1 MTRFFASLLLVVAF
15 AAGASA
21 QDARFEGRVVQAD
34 TGGPLVGAT
43 VSLEGTVYG
52 ASTDVDGRYGFSAPA
67 VAATLVASF
76 VGYETERRDVRP
88 VAGATV
94 REDFALAEGAAAI
107 GDVVVTGASRRAE
120 RLTESPAT
128 VSVISGADLE
138 ALPGAS
144 YEQALAT
151 VKGVDFVR
159 AGVSGFGINAR
170 GFNSAF
176 NTKMLLLTD
185 GRRQMLPGAG
195 LPFANMNPV
204 IKEDVDRVEVILGP
218 SSALYGANA
227 HNGIVNVI
235 TKDPRNTP
243 GLTVVAEGG
252 GGGESS
258 ALYSARGR
266 YAQGFAD
273 NRLAVKLTGEYTGG
287 NDFDFRDTVYVNVPA
302 PTPEAA
308 DFDVEHL
315 RGQAELYASPV
326 ADTDLVL
333 SYAGSQNSYLG
344 VTNLGRNQIDDWTLH
359 QLQAR
364 VVHPRVFAQVYRTW
378 SNSGNTFALQNY
390 AIYNATLGQD
400 DATARQSARFV
411 DKSRRTNA
419 EVQGNVELSGLR
431 LIVGA
436 DAEWETAVSEGTYLS
451 DTTGVDGLDFR
462 QVGLSAQAEVDL
474 TRQLR
479 VVAAGRLDSQSNYGE
494 RFSPKVGLVFT
505 PQPQNSF
512 RITYGEAYVAPTVLQ
527 QEIFIPSGVIEG
539 TTIPIVIRGNAGG
552 FTTVNFDGTPGAD
565 VAPIEPEEVRTL
577 EVGYRGLPAPTF
589 FVDVNAY
596 VSRSENFITPL
607 TLLPGLVTA
616 IGDRQLGQPEAVLTY
631 QNFGEVTNYG
641 ADLGVTYFLNDR
653 VSVGG
658 TYSTF
663 SADID
668 GESFDLNG
676 DGEVSPNE
684 ISLNTPGH
692 KGSVTLTARDFVREG
707 LTGSITVRGVSE
719 YSFVSGRH
727 FASDQQE
734 GERVILP
741 TAGGPVA
748 FNYNYGP
755 LGGFVTTSISAGY
768 RISPMLSLGASV
780 TNLFGVEQREFVGAA
795 PTPRFFTATLRT
807 DLPAFGR

>member
-1 MTRFFASLLLVVAF
+1 MTRLFASLLLTVAF
-15 AAGASA
+15 AFGASA
-21 QDARFEGRVVQAD
+21 QDARFEGRVTQAD
-34 TGGPLVGAT
+34 TGEPLVGAT
-43 VSLEGTVYG
+43 VSLQGTVYG
-52 ASTDVDGRYGFSAPA
+52 GATDADGRYGFSAPA
-67 VAATLVASF
+67 AATTVVASF

-88 VAGATV
+88 AAGATV
-94 REDFALAEGAAAI
+94 REDFALAQGAAGI

-204 IKEDVDRVEVILGP
+204 IKEDVDRVEVVLGP

-227 HNGIVNVI
+227 HNGIVNVV

-243 GLTVVAEGG
+243 GLTVVTEGG
-252 GGGESS
+252 AGGESS
-258 ALYSARGR
+258 SLYSARGR

-273 NRLAVKLTGEYTGG
+273 NRLAVKVTGEYTGG
-287 NDFDFRDTVYVNVPA
+287 NDFDFRDTVYVNVPG
-302 PTPEAA
+302 PTAEAA
-308 DFDVEHL
+308 DFDVEHV

-326 ADTDLVL
+326 ADTDVVL
-333 SYAGSQNSYLG
+333 SYAGSRNDYLG
-344 VTNLGRNQIDDWTLH
+344 VTNLGRNQIDGWTLH

-390 AIYNATLGQD
+390 AVFNAALGQD
-400 DATARQSARFV
+400 PATARQSARFV
-411 DKSRRTNA
+411 DKSRKTNA
-419 EVQGNVELSGLR
+419 ELQGNVELAGVR
-431 LIVGA
+431 LIAGA
-436 DAEWETAVSEGTYLS
+436 DVEWERAVSEGTYLS
-451 DTTGVDGLDFR
+451 DTTGVGLDFR
-462 QVGLSAQAEVDL
+462 QYGLSAQAEYDL

-479 VVAAGRLDSQSNYGE
+479 VVAAGRLDSQTNYGE

-512 RITYGEAYVAPTVLQ
+512 RVTYGEAYVAPTVLQ
-527 QEIFIPSGVIEG
+527 QEIFIRSGATPTGV
-539 TTIPIVIRGNAGG
+539 PIVIRGNSGG
-552 FTTVNFDGTPGAD
+552 FTTLNFDGTPGAGA
-565 VAPIEPEEVRTL
+565 APVEPEEVRTL

-616 IGDRQLGQPEAVLTY
+616 IGDRPLSRPELVLTY

-641 ADLGVTYFLNDR
+641 ADLGATYFLNDR

-658 TYSTF
+658 TYSYFT
-663 SADID
+663 ADLD
-668 GESFDLNG
+668 EASFDLNG

-692 KGSVTLTARDFVREG
+692 KGSLTLTARDFVRQG
-707 LTGSITVRGVSE
+707 LTGSVTVRGVSE

-727 FASDQQE
+727 FASDQQQ
-734 GERVILP
+734 GERVILG

-755 LGGFVTTSISAGY
+755 LGGFVTTSVSAGY
-768 RISPMLSLGASV
+768 RFSPMFSLGASV

-795 PTPRFFTATLRT
+795 PTPRFFTATLRA

>member
-1 MTRFFASLLLVVAF
+1 MPRLFASLLLSVLLTG
-15 AAGASA
+15 AAVA
-21 QDARFEGRVVQAD
+21 QDARFEGRVTVAA
-34 TGGPLVGAT
+34 TGAPLVGAT
-43 VSLEGTVYG
+43 VSLGSTVYG
-52 ASTDVDGRYGFSAPA
+52 GSTDADGRYEFSAPA
-67 VAATLVASF
+67 GAYTLAASF

-88 VAGATV
+88 AAGETV
-94 REDFALAEGAAAI
+94 RQDFALSEGAAAV

-128 VSVISGADLE
+128 ISVISGADLE
-138 ALPGAS
+138 TFPGAS

-159 AGVSGFGINAR
+159 AGISGFGINAR

-252 GGGESS
+252 GGGASS
-258 ALYSARGR
+258 SLYSARGR

-273 NRLAVKLTGEYTGG
+273 NRFAVKVTGEYTGG
-287 NDFDFRDTVYVNVPA
+287 QDFDFRDTVYVNVPA

-308 DFDVEHL
+308 GFDVEHL
-315 RGQAELYASPV
+315 RGQAELYVSPV
-326 ADTDLVL
+326 ADTDVVL

-359 QLQAR
+359 QFQAR
-364 VVHPRVFAQVYRTW
+364 VVHPRVFAQVYRTL

-390 AIYNATLGQD
+390 AIYNALGQD
-400 DATARQSARFV
+400 DATARESARFI
-411 DKSRRTNA
+411 DKSRKTNA
-419 EVQGNVELSGLR
+419 EIQGNVELYGLR
-431 LIVGA
+431 LIAGA
-436 DAEWETAVSEGTYLS
+436 DIEWEKAVSEGTYLS
-451 DTTGVDGLDFR
+451 DTTGVDGLDFE
-462 QVGLSAQAEVDL
+462 QYGLSAQAEYDL

-479 VVAAGRLDSQSNYGE
+479 VVAAGRFDSQSNYGE

-512 RITYGEAYVAPTVLQ
+512 RVTYGEAFVAPTVLQ
-527 QEIFIPSGVIEG
+527 QEIFIPSGSAG
-539 TTIPIVIRGNAGG
+539 GIPIVIRGNAGG
-552 FTTVNFDGTPGAD
+552 FTTVNFDGTPGAAI
-565 VAPIEPEEVRTL
+565 APIEPEEVRTL

-596 VSRSENFITPL
+596 ASKSENFITPL
-607 TLLPGLVTA
+607 TALPGLVTA
-616 IGDRQLGQPEAVLTY
+616 IGDRTLDQPEVVLTY

-653 VSVGG
+653 ISVGG
-658 TYSTF
+658 TYSYF
-663 SADID
+663 DADLD
-668 GESFDLNG
+668 EESFDLNG

-692 KGSVTLTARDFVREG
+692 KGSITLTARDFIRQG
-707 LTGSITVRGVSE
+707 LTGAITVRGVSE

-727 FASDQQE
+727 FASEEQE
-734 GERVILP
+734 GQRVILT

-755 LGGFVTTSISAGY
+755 LGGFVTTSVSAGY
-768 RISPMLSLGASV
+768 RLSPMLSLGASV

-795 PTPRFFTATLRT
+795 PTPRFFTATLRA
-807 DLPAFGR
+807 DLPSLGR